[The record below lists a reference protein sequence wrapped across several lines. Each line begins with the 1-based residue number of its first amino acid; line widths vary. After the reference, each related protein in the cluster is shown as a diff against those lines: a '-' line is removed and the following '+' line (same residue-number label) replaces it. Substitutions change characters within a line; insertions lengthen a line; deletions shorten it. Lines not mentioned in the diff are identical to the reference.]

1 MDKNLTTIILAII
14 ALFVTGGVFTFF
26 KIVQNRNTNNSG
38 RITEV
43 KQKGIRAGGDVAG
56 GDINKNTK

>member
-1 MDKNLTTIILAII
+1 MDKNLTTIILAVV
-14 ALFVTGGVFTFF
+14 ALLAAGAVITF
-26 KIVQNRNTNNSG
+26 KIIQNRNTNNSG